1 MEGKTAEI
9 SKAAFLRFPAYLRY
23 LKAEEAAGVG
33 YVSSSEIAEDMHLSA
48 VCVRKDLAL
57 VASEPGKPRLG
68 FAVGKLIGDLERALG
83 YHLKTHACVVG
94 AGRLGRAF
102 LVYDGFEHYG
112 IDVVAAFDI
121 SPAQVGAL
129 RGKPIYPMERL
140 KEIAERE
147 NVRLGILTV
156 PGEAAQQAC
165 DAMVEAGITAI
176 LSFAPAYVRVP
187 EGSCGNARLSFG
199 GDRKERRLKQAILNQ
214 QNISEVSHERLYRQ
228 R

>member
-9 SKAAFLRFPAYLRY
+9 SKAAVLRFPAYLRY

-187 EGSCGNARLSFG
+187 EGVTLRCEDLAASLASLSAETEKSG
-199 GDRKERRLKQAILNQ
+199 A
-214 QNISEVSHERLYRQ
+214 
-228 R
+228 

>member
-68 FAVGKLIGDLERALG
+68 FAVGKLIGDLERVLG

-187 EGSCGNARLSFG
+187 EGVTLRCEDLAATLASLSAETEKSG
-199 GDRKERRLKQAILNQ
+199 A
-214 QNISEVSHERLYRQ
+214 
-228 R
+228 

>member
-1 MEGKTAEI
+1 MTRLEGKTAEI

-68 FAVGKLIGDLERALG
+68 FAVGKLIGDLERVLG

-147 NVRLGILTV
+147 NVKLGILTV
-156 PGEAAQQAC
+156 PGDAAQQAC

-187 EGSCGNARLSFG
+187 EGVTLRCEDLAATLASLSAEAEKSG
-199 GDRKERRLKQAILNQ
+199 A
-214 QNISEVSHERLYRQ
+214 
-228 R
+228 

>member
-23 LKAEEAAGVG
+23 LKAEEAAGVR

-68 FAVGKLIGDLERALG
+68 FAVEKLIGDLERALG

-140 KEIAERE
+140 KEIAKRE
-147 NVRLGILTV
+147 NVKLGILTV
-156 PGEAAQQAC
+156 PGDAAQQAC

-187 EGSCGNARLSFG
+187 EGVTLRCEDLAATLASLSAEAEKSG
-199 GDRKERRLKQAILNQ
+199 A
-214 QNISEVSHERLYRQ
+214 
-228 R
+228 

>member
-1 MEGKTAEI
+1 MTRLEGKTAEI

-140 KEIAERE
+140 KEITERE

-187 EGSCGNARLSFG
+187 EGVTLRCEDLAASLASLSAETEKSG
-199 GDRKERRLKQAILNQ
+199 A
-214 QNISEVSHERLYRQ
+214 
-228 R
+228 

>member
-156 PGEAAQQAC
+156 PGEAAQEAC

-187 EGSCGNARLSFG
+187 EGVTLRCEDLAASLASLSAETEKSG
-199 GDRKERRLKQAILNQ
+199 A
-214 QNISEVSHERLYRQ
+214 
-228 R
+228 

>member
-1 MEGKTAEI
+1 MTRLEGKTAEI

-140 KEIAERE
+140 KEIAGRE
-147 NVRLGILTV
+147 NVKLGILTV

-187 EGSCGNARLSFG
+187 EGVTLRCEDLAASLASLSAETEKSG
-199 GDRKERRLKQAILNQ
+199 A
-214 QNISEVSHERLYRQ
+214 
-228 R
+228 

>member
-1 MEGKTAEI
+1 MTRLEGKTAEI

-156 PGEAAQQAC
+156 PGDAAQQAC

-187 EGSCGNARLSFG
+187 EGVTLRCEDLAATLASLSAETEKSG
-199 GDRKERRLKQAILNQ
+199 A
-214 QNISEVSHERLYRQ
+214 
-228 R
+228 

>member
-1 MEGKTAEI
+1 MTRLEGKTAEI

-121 SPAQVGAL
+121 SPAQVWAL
-129 RGKPIYPMERL
+129 RGKPIYPLERL
-140 KEIAERE
+140 NESPERE

-187 EGSCGNARLSFG
+187 EGVTLRCEDLAASLASLSAETEKSG
-199 GDRKERRLKQAILNQ
+199 A
-214 QNISEVSHERLYRQ
+214 
-228 R
+228 

>member
-1 MEGKTAEI
+1 MTRLEGKTAEI

-68 FAVGKLIGDLERALG
+68 FAVGKLIGDLERVLG

-187 EGSCGNARLSFG
+187 EGVTLRCEDLAASLASLSAETEKSG
-199 GDRKERRLKQAILNQ
+199 A
-214 QNISEVSHERLYRQ
+214 
-228 R
+228 

>member
-9 SKAAFLRFPAYLRY
+9 SKAAFLRFHAYLRY

-102 LVYDGFEHYG
+102 LVYEGFEHYG

-147 NVRLGILTV
+147 NVKLGILTV
-156 PGEAAQQAC
+156 PGDAAQQAC

-187 EGSCGNARLSFG
+187 EGVTLRCEDLAATLASLSAETEKSG
-199 GDRKERRLKQAILNQ
+199 A
-214 QNISEVSHERLYRQ
+214 
-228 R
+228 

>member
-147 NVRLGILTV
+147 NVRLGIFTV

-176 LSFAPAYVRVP
+176 LSFAPAYVCVP
-187 EGSCGNARLSFG
+187 EGVTLRCEDLAATLASLSAETEKSG
-199 GDRKERRLKQAILNQ
+199 A
-214 QNISEVSHERLYRQ
+214 
-228 R
+228 

>member
-102 LVYDGFEHYG
+102 LVYEGFEHYG

-140 KEIAERE
+140 KEITERE
-147 NVRLGILTV
+147 NVKLGILTV
-156 PGEAAQQAC
+156 PGDAAQQAC

-187 EGSCGNARLSFG
+187 EGVTLRCEDLAATLASLSAEAEKSG
-199 GDRKERRLKQAILNQ
+199 A
-214 QNISEVSHERLYRQ
+214 
-228 R
+228 

>member
-23 LKAEEAAGVG
+23 LKAEEAAGVR

-187 EGSCGNARLSFG
+187 EGVTLRCEDLAASLASLSAEAEKSG
-199 GDRKERRLKQAILNQ
+199 A
-214 QNISEVSHERLYRQ
+214 
-228 R
+228 

>member
-1 MEGKTAEI
+1 MTRLEGKTAEI

-68 FAVGKLIGDLERALG
+68 FAVGKLIGDLVRALG

-187 EGSCGNARLSFG
+187 EGVTLRCEDLAASLASLSAETEKSG
-199 GDRKERRLKQAILNQ
+199 A
-214 QNISEVSHERLYRQ
+214 
-228 R
+228 

>member
-102 LVYDGFEHYG
+102 LVYEGFEHYG

-140 KEIAERE
+140 KEITERE

-156 PGEAAQQAC
+156 PGDAAQQAC

-187 EGSCGNARLSFG
+187 EGVTLRCEDLAATLASLSAETEKSG
-199 GDRKERRLKQAILNQ
+199 A
-214 QNISEVSHERLYRQ
+214 
-228 R
+228 

>member
-1 MEGKTAEI
+1 MTRLEGKTAEI

-176 LSFAPAYVRVP
+176 LSFAPAYVCVP
-187 EGSCGNARLSFG
+187 EGVTLRCEDLAATLASLSAETEKSG
-199 GDRKERRLKQAILNQ
+199 A
-214 QNISEVSHERLYRQ
+214 
-228 R
+228 

>member
-102 LVYDGFEHYG
+102 LVYEGFEHYG

-140 KEIAERE
+140 KEITERE
-147 NVRLGILTV
+147 NVKLGILTV

-187 EGSCGNARLSFG
+187 EGVTLRCEDLAATLASLSAEAEKSG
-199 GDRKERRLKQAILNQ
+199 A
-214 QNISEVSHERLYRQ
+214 
-228 R
+228 

>member
-68 FAVGKLIGDLERALG
+68 FAVKNLIGDLERALG

-187 EGSCGNARLSFG
+187 EGVTLRCEDLAATLASLSAETEKSG
-199 GDRKERRLKQAILNQ
+199 A
-214 QNISEVSHERLYRQ
+214 
-228 R
+228 

>member
-1 MEGKTAEI
+1 MTRLEGKTAEI

-112 IDVVAAFDI
+112 IDVVAAFDV

-187 EGSCGNARLSFG
+187 EGVTLRCEDLAASLASLSAETEKSG
-199 GDRKERRLKQAILNQ
+199 A
-214 QNISEVSHERLYRQ
+214 
-228 R
+228 

>member
-102 LVYDGFEHYG
+102 LVYEGFEHYG

-147 NVRLGILTV
+147 NVKLGILTV

-187 EGSCGNARLSFG
+187 EGVTLRCEDLAASLASLSAEAEKSG
-199 GDRKERRLKQAILNQ
+199 A
-214 QNISEVSHERLYRQ
+214 
-228 R
+228 

>member
-1 MEGKTAEI
+1 MTRLEGKTAEI

-187 EGSCGNARLSFG
+187 EGVTLRCEDLAASLASLSAEAEKSG
-199 GDRKERRLKQAILNQ
+199 A
-214 QNISEVSHERLYRQ
+214 
-228 R
+228 

>member
-187 EGSCGNARLSFG
+187 EGVTLRCEDLAATLASLSAEAAEN
-199 GDRKERRLKQAILNQ
+199 GD
-214 QNISEVSHERLYRQ
+214 H
-228 R
+228 

>member
-187 EGSCGNARLSFG
+187 EGVTLRCEDLAASLASLSAETEKSG
-199 GDRKERRLKQAILNQ
+199 A
-214 QNISEVSHERLYRQ
+214 
-228 R
+228 

>member
-1 MEGKTAEI
+1 MTWLERSEI
-9 SKAAFLRFPAYLRY
+9 SKAAYLRCPVYLRY
-23 LKAEEAAGVG
+23 LKAEAAAGVE

-68 FAVGKLIGDLERALG
+68 FAVEKLICDLERALG

-129 RGKPIYPMERL
+129 SGKPIYPMERL

-147 NVRLGILTV
+147 RVKLGILPV
-156 PGEAAQQAC
+156 PGDAAQAAC

-187 EGSCGNARLSFG
+187 EGVTLRCEDLAATLASL
-199 GDRKERRLKQAILNQ
+199 
-214 QNISEVSHERLYRQ
+214 ISEAGEHH
-228 R
+228 

>member
-140 KEIAERE
+140 KEITERE

-187 EGSCGNARLSFG
+187 EGVTLRCEDLAATLASLSAEAEKSG
-199 GDRKERRLKQAILNQ
+199 A
-214 QNISEVSHERLYRQ
+214 
-228 R
+228 

>member
-187 EGSCGNARLSFG
+187 EGVTLRCEDLAASLASLSAEAEKSG
-199 GDRKERRLKQAILNQ
+199 A
-214 QNISEVSHERLYRQ
+214 
-228 R
+228 

>member
-1 MEGKTAEI
+1 MEGRSAEI
-9 SKAAFLRFPAYLRY
+9 SKAAFLRFPVYLRY
-23 LKAEEAAGVG
+23 LKAEEAAGVE

-68 FAVGKLIGDLERALG
+68 FAVKKLILDLERALG
-83 YHLKTHACVVG
+83 YHRKTHACVVG

-102 LVYDGFEHYG
+102 LVYEGFEHYG

-129 RGKPIYPMERL
+129 SGKPIYPMERL

-147 NVRLGILTV
+147 EVRLGILTV
-156 PGEAAQQAC
+156 PGDAAQAAC

-187 EGSCGNARLSFG
+187 EGVTLRCEDLAASLASL
-199 GDRKERRLKQAILNQ
+199 
-214 QNISEVSHERLYRQ
+214 ISEAEENN
-228 R
+228 

>member
-68 FAVGKLIGDLERALG
+68 FAVKNLIGDLERALG

-147 NVRLGILTV
+147 NVKLGILTV

-187 EGSCGNARLSFG
+187 EGVTLRCEDLAASLASLSAEAEKSG
-199 GDRKERRLKQAILNQ
+199 T
-214 QNISEVSHERLYRQ
+214 
-228 R
+228 

>member
-1 MEGKTAEI
+1 MTRLEGKTAEI

-68 FAVGKLIGDLERALG
+68 FAVGKLIGDLERAL
-83 YHLKTHACVVG
+83 
-94 AGRLGRAF
+94 

-187 EGSCGNARLSFG
+187 EGVTLRCEDLAASLASLSAETEKSG
-199 GDRKERRLKQAILNQ
+199 A
-214 QNISEVSHERLYRQ
+214 
-228 R
+228 

>member
-102 LVYDGFEHYG
+102 LVYEGFEHYG

-140 KEIAERE
+140 KEITERE

-156 PGEAAQQAC
+156 PGDAAQQAC

-187 EGSCGNARLSFG
+187 EGVTLRCEDLAATLASLSAEAEKSG
-199 GDRKERRLKQAILNQ
+199 A
-214 QNISEVSHERLYRQ
+214 
-228 R
+228 

>member
-102 LVYDGFEHYG
+102 LVYEGFEHYG

-147 NVRLGILTV
+147 NVKLGILTV
-156 PGEAAQQAC
+156 PGDAAQQAC

-187 EGSCGNARLSFG
+187 EGVTLRCEDLAATLASLSAEAEKSG
-199 GDRKERRLKQAILNQ
+199 A
-214 QNISEVSHERLYRQ
+214 
-228 R
+228 

>member
-187 EGSCGNARLSFG
+187 EGVTLRCEDLAATLASLSAEAEKSG
-199 GDRKERRLKQAILNQ
+199 
-214 QNISEVSHERLYRQ
+214 V
-228 R
+228 

>member
-121 SPAQVGAL
+121 SPAQVGAI

-187 EGSCGNARLSFG
+187 EGVTLRCEDLAASLASLSAETEKSG
-199 GDRKERRLKQAILNQ
+199 A
-214 QNISEVSHERLYRQ
+214 
-228 R
+228 

>member
-1 MEGKTAEI
+1 MTRLEGKTAAI

-140 KEIAERE
+140 NEIAERE

-187 EGSCGNARLSFG
+187 EGVTLRCEDLAASLASLSAETEKSG
-199 GDRKERRLKQAILNQ
+199 A
-214 QNISEVSHERLYRQ
+214 
-228 R
+228 

>member
-187 EGSCGNARLSFG
+187 DGVTLRCEDLAATLASLSAETEKSG
-199 GDRKERRLKQAILNQ
+199 A
-214 QNISEVSHERLYRQ
+214 
-228 R
+228 

>member
-1 MEGKTAEI
+1 MTRLEGKTAEI

-147 NVRLGILTV
+147 NVKLGILTV
-156 PGEAAQQAC
+156 PGDAAQQAC

-187 EGSCGNARLSFG
+187 EGVTLRCEDLAATLASLSAETEKSG
-199 GDRKERRLKQAILNQ
+199 A
-214 QNISEVSHERLYRQ
+214 
-228 R
+228 

>member
-1 MEGKTAEI
+1 MTRLEGKTAEI

-68 FAVGKLIGDLERALG
+68 FAVGKLIGDLERTLG

-187 EGSCGNARLSFG
+187 EGVTLRCEDLAATLASLSAETEKSG
-199 GDRKERRLKQAILNQ
+199 A
-214 QNISEVSHERLYRQ
+214 
-228 R
+228 

>member
-33 YVSSSEIAEDMHLSA
+33 YVSSSEIAEDMRLSA

-68 FAVGKLIGDLERALG
+68 FAVKNLIGDLERALG

-147 NVRLGILTV
+147 NVKLGILTV

-187 EGSCGNARLSFG
+187 EGVTLRCEDLAASLASLSAEAEKSG
-199 GDRKERRLKQAILNQ
+199 T
-214 QNISEVSHERLYRQ
+214 
-228 R
+228 

>member
-1 MEGKTAEI
+1 MEVKTAEI

-121 SPAQVGAL
+121 SPARVGAL

-147 NVRLGILTV
+147 NVKLGILTV
-156 PGEAAQQAC
+156 PGDAAQQAC

-187 EGSCGNARLSFG
+187 EGVTLRCEDLAATLASLSAEAEKSG
-199 GDRKERRLKQAILNQ
+199 A
-214 QNISEVSHERLYRQ
+214 
-228 R
+228 